1 MIEPRLSPP
10 ATLVYQLDRAL
21 TGLLGRIPGLRF
33 FRDTADSQVPATF
46 GRWAAQRLLGINGSV
61 YWPMH
66 PTSMISYAKRV
77 RIGVETSPGWSPG
90 CYIHGVN
97 GISIGDYTQISSNV
111 GIMSGNHDPYDLS
124 RQLPATPIV
133 IGKYCLLG
141 MGAVIMPGVVLGD
154 YTMVGANTVVTKSFP
169 EGYVTLGGVPARVI
183 RKLDP
188 AEARDYVSA
197 RPYHGYIPA
206 DQFDEYCRR
215 HLHVSDLPG

>member
-1 MIEPRLSPP
+1 MIEPRLSLP
-10 ATLVYQLDRAL
+10 AKLLHGLERGL
-21 TGLLGRIPGLRF
+21 TGALGRLPGLEF

-46 GRWAAQRLLGINGSV
+46 DRWAAQRLFGVNGTA
-61 YWPMH
+61 YWPTH
-66 PTSMISYAKRV
+66 PTSLVSYAKRI

-97 GISIGDYTQISSNV
+97 GIVIGDYTQVSANV

-124 RQLPATPIV
+124 QQLPAPPVV

-141 MGAVIMPGVVLGD
+141 MGSVIMPGVVLGD
-154 YTMVGANTVVTKSFP
+154 YTLVGSNAVVTKSFP
-169 EGYVTLGGVPARVI
+169 EGYVALGGAPAKVI

-188 AEARDYVSA
+188 ALARDYVSA

-206 DQFDEYCRR
+206 DQFDDYCRR